1 METGSCFCVVAA
13 AVYVFTVLWKLK
25 EGCGAGF
32 WTATFVA
39 SLYFIVPPVVHG
51 VLLLGCSFILIY
63 ITERRVKLLPVKSR
77 VVLVTGGVW
86 CSPYSPIE
94 GLVWVMEV
102 PYPVK
107 VFLSQCCFHP
117 DGVGPFKNVSM
128 EEFDLPK
135 TD

>member
-32 WTATFVA
+32 WTTTFVALVGDFVA

-51 VLLLGCSFILIY
+51 VLLLGCSFIPIY

-77 VVLVTGGVW
+77 VVLVTGGV
-86 CSPYSPIE
+86 CVAE
-94 GLVWVMEV
+94 HQEV
-102 PYPVK
+102 
-107 VFLSQCCFHP
+107 F
-117 DGVGPFKNVSM
+117 GVV
-128 EEFDLPK
+128 L
-135 TD
+135 TVR